1 MSKVHGP
8 KTCYVPIRENATQV
22 IISYDYQAD
31 GKKNAYW
38 QEVYFNKNRTAK
50 PSLEQI
56 KQAVIADIDRQT
68 DEKILKECPWTVLHG
83 DDQGKEVTLWLTAEN
98 QRNYSEGQR
107 VAQITAGASL
117 PMKFKVGENEDGTAV
132 YDIFETVEEITQ
144 FYIAGVNFINQT
156 LNEGWQ
162 RKDSMDWSPYTPD
175 EPEPQS
181 QS

>member
-22 IISYDYQAD
+22 IVSYDFKAD

-83 DDQGKEVTLWLTAEN
+83 DDQGKEVTLWLSAEN

-107 VAQITAGASL
+107 MAMVTNGASL
-117 PMKFKVGENEDGTAV
+117 PLKVKVSENEDGTAI
-132 YDIFETVEEITQ
+132 YDIFKTIDEITR
-144 FYIAGVNFINQT
+144 FYVAGVSFIIDT
-156 LNEGWQ
+156 LKVGWA
-162 RKDSMDWSPYTPD
+162 RKDSIDWSPY
-175 EPEPQS
+175 EPNE
-181 QS
+181 